1 MARRVSRRGL
11 SLLLAA
17 GLTVAGLLTLISASL
32 AQEQTA
38 AREITMT
45 AKKYEFSPSEI
56 RVQRG
61 ENVKLSITALD
72 RKHGFKIEAL
82 DIDRELPKGETV
94 TIEFL
99 ADRAGTFPI
108 ACSKFCGLGHGKMK
122 SQLIVE

>member
-1 MARRVSRRGL
+1 MIVLRRRL
-11 SLLLAA
+11 SLLLTV
-17 GLTVAGLLTLISASL
+17 GLTVAGLFAL

-56 RVQRG
+56 RVRQG
-61 ENVKLSITALD
+61 ETVKLSITALD

-82 DIDRELPKGETV
+82 DIDRELPKGEV
-94 TIEFL
+94 VSIEFL

-122 SQLIVE
+122 GQLIVE